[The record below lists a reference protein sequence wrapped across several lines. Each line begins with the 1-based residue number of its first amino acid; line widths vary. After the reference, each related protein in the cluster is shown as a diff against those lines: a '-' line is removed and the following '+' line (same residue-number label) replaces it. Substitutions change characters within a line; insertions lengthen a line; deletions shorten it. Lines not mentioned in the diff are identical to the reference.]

1 MSFQQVDPTM
11 GLRFGL
17 LSWSVLAL
25 AGLGSIPGLLIS
37 GVIVGIGEA
46 LAMALWDPR
55 ARSLIVYLIF
65 ILVLWLKP
73 RGLFGRK

>member
-1 MSFQQVDPTM
+1 
-11 GLRFGL
+11 
-17 LSWSVLAL
+17 
-25 AGLGSIPGLLIS
+25 
-37 GVIVGIGEA
+37 VIVGGTEA
-46 LAMALWDPR
+46 LTMTLWDPR